1 MEKNFSKIQKE
12 LNLKFKNLK
21 LLKFAIT
28 HKSYDSMN
36 NYEKFEFLGDRVLGL
51 TISKRLIDLYPNE
64 NVGIL
69 DKKLASLV
77 NQNTC
82 FKVGQNLNL
91 KDYIYLG
98 NKKKK

>member
-36 NYEKFEFLGDRVLGL
+36 NYEKFEFLGDRVV
-51 TISKRLIDLYPNE
+51 R
-64 NVGIL
+64 NVAL
-69 DKKLASLV
+69 DSW
-77 NQNTC
+77 
-82 FKVGQNLNL
+82 
-91 KDYIYLG
+91 
-98 NKKKK
+98 KKKDL